1 MSCLTKIAGEVLLNE
16 ALKMITGAGASG
28 TLTADFLSVTEI
40 CAPDGSPKY
49 AERPVMEWLAKV
61 IEGLGG
67 GANKDT
73 PLFELCHLV
82 HAVNCFIDK
91 ADTADERLT
100 FFLGVEKA
108 SPSLYRD
115 WFLSENALSGTEGK
129 HITANEKGLN
139 LEYPDGTFSIRYGR
153 IPFLAALHEF
163 LCSMDQFSFYEQFNE
178 LFDTLSAANNQ
189 KCDVTFRKIQDA
201 SNSLS
206 SSLRRYRR
214 SNMPQAQHDE
224 KFDKLFNFLKERN
237 IKAAAEVA
245 AKQGKEQNKMEAERQ
260 SPQRLDVNTVDDATI
275 LDFWLTHSYLE
286 EFRVYRAVFDN
297 FVTLIKSLQT
307 AEVGRNIDH
316 ASVIGTDREK
326 HEVAPDDEA
335 APFADYGEWQ
345 SPLEVFDK
353 EPAVRVKFFKQ
364 KSERQPIELL
374 MKYGPYAMRLPLAF
388 LRLETFGQIQAGIS
402 NDLRLKR
409 SQGDLRDRMTCRDAE
424 TYLEIQAQLKK
435 IKEHVRQ
442 LQLAALYDLRKNKHQ
457 RIQQDGNVVS
467 LFDDPLQSEFD
478 AARGRNFSNEIDE
491 EDLEETFGDAKRAF
505 QSFTRAGFTEEQLED
520 EGHLEAFRIG
530 AGALIEVGAQL
541 LNFLSSISRVVRHD
555 SLLEEKFKKD
565 QEIFS
570 NQFHTIYGVSP

>member
-1 MSCLTKIAGEVLLNE
+1 MPCLTKIAGEVLLTE

-28 TLTADFLSVTEI
+28 TLTADFLSVAEC

-49 AERPVMEWLAKV
+49 AKKPVMDWLAKV
-61 IEGLGG
+61 IVGLGG

-108 SPSLYRD
+108 SPSVYRD
-115 WFLSENALSGTEGK
+115 WFLSENALSGKEGK

-178 LFDTLSAANNQ
+178 LFDTLSASDNQ

-237 IKAAAEVA
+237 IKAVAEVA
-245 AKQGKEQNKMEAERQ
+245 AKQGKKENKMEAERQ
-260 SPQRLDVNTVDDATI
+260 SPQRLDVNTVDDGTI
-275 LDFWLTHSYLE
+275 LDFWLTHSFLE

-297 FVTLIKSLQT
+297 FVTLIKSLET

-326 HEVAPDDEA
+326 HEVDPGDEA
-335 APFADYGEWQ
+335 ASFADYGEWQ
-345 SPLEVFDK
+345 SPLEVFDE
-353 EPAVRVKFFKQ
+353 EPVVRVKFFKQ

-374 MKYGPYAMRLPLAF
+374 MKYGPYARRLPLAF

-402 NDLRLKR
+402 NDLRVKR

-435 IKEHVRQ
+435 IREHVRQ
-442 LQLAALYDLRKNKHQ
+442 LQLAALYALQKNKHQ
-457 RIQQDGNVVS
+457 HIQQEGNVVS
-467 LFDDPLQSEFD
+467 LFDDPIQSEFD
-478 AARGRNFSNEIDE
+478 AARGRNFSNEINE
-491 EDLEETFGDAKRAF
+491 EELEETFGDAQRAF
-505 QSFTRAGFTEEQLED
+505 GSFTRAGFTEEQLED
-520 EGHLEAFRIG
+520 EVHLEAFRIG

-541 LNFLSSISRVVRHD
+541 QNFLSSISRVVRHD

-570 NQFHTIYGVSP
+570 NQFHSIYGVSP

>member
-1 MSCLTKIAGEVLLNE
+1 MSCLTKRAGEVLLNE
-16 ALKMITGAGASG
+16 ALKMITETGASG
-28 TLTADFLSVTEI
+28 TLKADFLSVAEC

-49 AERPVMEWLAKV
+49 AKRPVMEWLAKV
-61 IEGLGG
+61 IVGSGG

-73 PLFELCHLV
+73 PLFELCHLI
-82 HAVNCFIDK
+82 HTVNCFLGKTDIAK
-91 ADTADERLT
+91 ERLT
-100 FFLGVEKA
+100 FFIGVEKA
-108 SPSLYRD
+108 SPSVYRD
-115 WFLSENALSGTEGK
+115 WFLSKNALSGKVEE
-129 HITANEKGLN
+129 HITVDEKGLN

-163 LCSMDQFSFYEQFNE
+163 LCIMDQCSFYEQFNE
-178 LFDTLSAANNQ
+178 LFDTLSLADNQ
-189 KCDVTFRKIQDA
+189 NCDITFRKIQDA

-206 SSLRRYRR
+206 SSLRSYRR

-224 KFDKLFNFLKERN
+224 KFDKLFNFLKEHN
-237 IKAAAEVA
+237 IKAATAVA
-245 AKQGKEQNKMEAERQ
+245 AKHGKKENNMEAERQ
-260 SPQRLDVNTVDDATI
+260 SPQRLDVDDKAI

-297 FVTLIKSLQT
+297 FVKLIKSLET

-326 HEVAPDDEA
+326 HEVEPDDEA
-335 APFADYGEWQ
+335 ASFADYGDWQ
-345 SPLEVFDK
+345 SPLAVFDE
-353 EPAVRVKFFKQ
+353 EPAVHVKFFKQ

-374 MKYGPYAMRLPLAF
+374 MKYGPYAKRLPLAF

-402 NDLRLKR
+402 NDLRVKR
-409 SQGDLRDRMTCRDAE
+409 SQGDLRDRMTCRDAA

-435 IKEHVRQ
+435 IKEHVKQ
-442 LQLAALYDLRKNKHQ
+442 LQLAALYALRKNKHQ
-457 RIQQDGNVVS
+457 RIQQEGNVVS

-505 QSFTRAGFTEEQLED
+505 QSFTRAGFTEEELED

-541 LNFLSSISRVVRHD
+541 QNFLSSISRVVRHD

-570 NQFHTIYGVSP
+570 NQFHTIYGVLQ

>member
-1 MSCLTKIAGEVLLNE
+1 M
-16 ALKMITGAGASG
+16 
-28 TLTADFLSVTEI
+28 
-40 CAPDGSPKY
+40 
-49 AERPVMEWLAKV
+49 
-61 IEGLGG
+61 
-67 GANKDT
+67 
-73 PLFELCHLV
+73 
-82 HAVNCFIDK
+82 NCFIDK

-108 SPSLYRD
+108 SPSVYRD

-163 LCSMDQFSFYEQFNE
+163 LCSMDLFSFYEQFNE
-178 LFDTLSAANNQ
+178 LFDTLSAADNQ

-201 SNSLS
+201 SNLLS

-224 KFDKLFNFLKERN
+224 KFDKLFNFLKERK
-237 IKAAAEVA
+237 IEAAKAVA
-245 AKQGKEQNKMEAERQ
+245 GKQGKERNEIEAERQ
-260 SPQRLDVNTVDDATI
+260 SPQPLDVISVDDGTI
-275 LDFWLTHSYLE
+275 LGFWLTHSYLE
-286 EFRVYRAVFDN
+286 EFRVYRTVFDN

-326 HEVAPDDEA
+326 HEVDPDDEA
-335 APFADYGEWQ
+335 ASFADYGEWQ

-402 NDLRLKR
+402 NDLRVKR
-409 SQGDLRDRMTCRDAE
+409 SQGDLRDRMTCRDAA

-442 LQLAALYDLRKNKHQ
+442 LQLAALYALRKNKHQ
-457 RIQQDGNVVS
+457 RIQQEGNVVS

-478 AARGRNFSNEIDE
+478 AARGRNFSNEINEEELDE
-491 EDLEETFGDAKRAF
+491 TIGDAQRAF
-505 QSFTRAGFTEEQLED
+505 GSFTRAGFTEEQLED

-541 LNFLSSISRVVRHD
+541 QNFLSSISRVVRHD
-555 SLLEEKFKKD
+555 SLLEGSFKKD
-565 QEIFS
+565 QAIFS
-570 NQFHTIYGVSP
+570 NQFHTIYGVFP

>member
-28 TLTADFLSVTEI
+28 TLTADFLSVAES

-49 AERPVMEWLAKV
+49 AKKPVMEWLAKV
-61 IEGLGG
+61 IVGLGG

-108 SPSLYRD
+108 SPSVYRD

-163 LCSMDQFSFYEQFNE
+163 LCSMDLFSFYEQFNE
-178 LFDTLSAANNQ
+178 LFDTLSASDNQ
-189 KCDVTFRKIQDA
+189 NCDVTFRKIQDA

-237 IKAAAEVA
+237 IKAVAEVA
-245 AKQGKEQNKMEAERQ
+245 AKQGKKENKMEAERQ
-260 SPQRLDVNTVDDATI
+260 SPQRLDVNTVDDGTI
-275 LDFWLTHSYLE
+275 LDFWLTHSFLE

-297 FVTLIKSLQT
+297 FVTLIKSLET

-326 HEVAPDDEA
+326 HEVEPDDEA
-335 APFADYGEWQ
+335 ASFADYGEWQ
-345 SPLEVFDK
+345 SPLEVFDE

-374 MKYGPYAMRLPLAF
+374 MKYGPYARRLPLAF

-402 NDLRLKR
+402 NDLRVKR
-409 SQGDLRDRMTCRDAE
+409 SQGDLRDRMTCRDAA

-435 IKEHVRQ
+435 IREHVRQ
-442 LQLAALYDLRKNKHQ
+442 LQLAALYALRKNKHQ

-467 LFDDPLQSEFD
+467 LFDDPIQSEFD

-491 EDLEETFGDAKRAF
+491 EDLEEKFGDAQRAF

-541 LNFLSSISRVVRHD
+541 QNFLSSISRVVRHD
-555 SLLEEKFKKD
+555 SLLEGSFKKD
-565 QEIFS
+565 QAIFS
-570 NQFHTIYGVSP
+570 NQFHTIYGVFP

>member
-28 TLTADFLSVTEI
+28 TLTADFLSVAES

-61 IEGLGG
+61 IVGLGG

-108 SPSLYRD
+108 SPSVYRD
-115 WFLSENALSGTEGK
+115 WFLSENALSGKEGE
-129 HITANEKGLN
+129 HITAHEKGLN

-178 LFDTLSAANNQ
+178 LFDTLSASENQ

-237 IKAAAEVA
+237 IKTVTEVA
-245 AKQGKEQNKMEAERQ
+245 AKQGKKENKIEAEKQ
-260 SPQRLDVNTVDDATI
+260 SPQRLEVNTVDDETI
-275 LDFWLTHSYLE
+275 LDFWLTHSFLE
-286 EFRVYRAVFDN
+286 EFRVYRAVFEN
-297 FVTLIKSLQT
+297 FVILIKSLET
-307 AEVGRNIDH
+307 AEVVRNIDQ

-326 HEVAPDDEA
+326 HEVEPDDEA
-335 APFADYGEWQ
+335 ASFADYGEWQ
-345 SPLEVFDK
+345 SPLEVFDE

-374 MKYGPYAMRLPLAF
+374 MKYGPYARRLPLAF

-409 SQGDLRDRMTCRDAE
+409 SQGDLRDRMTCRDAA

-442 LQLAALYDLRKNKHQ
+442 LQLAALYALRKNKHQ

-467 LFDDPLQSEFD
+467 LFDDPVQSEFD
-478 AARGRNFSNEIDE
+478 AARGRDFSNEIDE
-491 EDLEETFGDAKRAF
+491 EELEETTGDAQRAF
-505 QSFTRAGFTEEQLED
+505 RSFTRAGFTEEQLED
-520 EGHLEAFRIG
+520 EDHLEAFRIG
-530 AGALIEVGAQL
+530 VGALIEIGVQL
-541 LNFLSSISRVVRHD
+541 QKFLSSISKIVRHD

-565 QEIFS
+565 QKIFS

>member
-1 MSCLTKIAGEVLLNE
+1 
-16 ALKMITGAGASG
+16 MITGAGASG
-28 TLTADFLSVTEI
+28 TLTADFLSVAES

-49 AERPVMEWLAKV
+49 AKRPVMEWLAKV
-61 IEGLGG
+61 IVGSGG

-73 PLFELCHLV
+73 PLFELCHLI
-82 HAVNCFIDK
+82 HTVNCFLGK
-91 ADTADERLT
+91 ADIAKERLT
-100 FFLGVEKA
+100 FFIGVEKA
-108 SPSLYRD
+108 SPSVYRD
-115 WFLSENALSGTEGK
+115 WFLSKNALSGKVEE
-129 HITANEKGLN
+129 HITVDEKGLN
-139 LEYPDGTFSIRYGR
+139 LEYPDGKFSIHYGR

-163 LCSMDQFSFYEQFNE
+163 LCIMDQCSFYEQFNE
-178 LFDTLSAANNQ
+178 LFDTLSASDNQ

-224 KFDKLFNFLKERN
+224 KSGKLLHFLKERAM
-237 IKAAAEVA
+237 KAAEEVA
-245 AKQGKEQNKMEAERQ
+245 GKQGKERNEIEAERQ
-260 SPQRLDVNTVDDATI
+260 SPQPLDVISVDDKTI
-275 LDFWLTHSYLE
+275 LGFWLTHSYLE

-297 FVTLIKSLQT
+297 FVTLIKSLET
-307 AEVGRNIDH
+307 AEVGRNIEH

-326 HEVAPDDEA
+326 HEVDPDDEA
-335 APFADYGEWQ
+335 ASFADYGEWQ
-345 SPLEVFDK
+345 SPLEVFDQ
-353 EPAVRVKFFKQ
+353 EPAARVKFFKQ

-374 MKYGPYAMRLPLAF
+374 MKYGPYARRLPLAF

-409 SQGDLRDRMTCRDAE
+409 SQGDLRDRMTCRDAA
-424 TYLEIQAQLKK
+424 TYLEIQVQLKK
-435 IKEHVRQ
+435 INEHVRQ
-442 LQLAALYDLRKNKHQ
+442 LQLAALYALRKNKHQ

-478 AARGRNFSNEIDE
+478 AARGRDFSNQIDE
-491 EDLEETFGDAKRAF
+491 EELEETIGDAQRAF
-505 QSFTRAGFTEEQLED
+505 GSFTRAGFTEEQLED

-541 LNFLSSISRVVRHD
+541 QHFLSSISRVVRHD